1 MAFERTLESQLRRET
16 QEMTD
21 ERVLAT
27 MSVDDQPVLQPMGIV
42 HGGVYAT
49 MAEGMAS
56 EATFRAV
63 YPDGNIAVG
72 MSNQTSFLR
81 PISERHDPRRG
92 SPPPQGADHL
102 GVGGRLHRRRRP
114 PVRPHPRDDRRA
126 AYPRQRLVIGSRRS
140 RPNAFG
146 EIFTPGGAWRRLYSA
161 RSTIRMT
168 RFTSSSGSPRS
179 TSSPASR
186 SSST

>member
-1 MAFERTLESQLRRET
+1 MAFERTLESHLRRET
-16 QEMTD
+16 QEMTE
-21 ERVLAT
+21 ERVVAT

-63 YPDGNIAVG
+63 YPEGYIAIG

-81 PISERHDPRRG
+81 PITHGHDPRRG
-92 SPPPQGADHL
+92 PPPPPGPDHVA
-102 GVGGRLHRRRRP
+102 VGGRLHRRRRAP
-114 PVRPHPRDDRRA
+114 LRAHARDDGRP
-126 AYPRQRLVIGSRRS
+126 AYPRQRFVIGSRRS

-161 RSTIRMT
+161 RSTMRMT
-168 RFTSSSGSPRS
+168 RLTSSSGRPRS
-179 TSSPASR
+179 TSSAASR

>member
-1 MAFERTLESQLRRET
+1 MAFERTLESHLRRET
-16 QEMTD
+16 QEITE

-63 YPDGNIAVG
+63 YPEGNIAVG

-81 PISERHDPRRG
+81 PISSGTIHAEARCRHRG
-92 SPPPQGADHL
+92 RTTWVWEVDFTDDEGKLCAL
-102 GVGGRLHRRRRP
+102 TRMTIA
-114 PVRPHPRDDRRA
+114 VRP
-126 AYPRQRLVIGSRRS
+126 I
-140 RPNAFG
+140 
-146 EIFTPGGAWRRLYSA
+146 
-161 RSTIRMT
+161 
-168 RFTSSSGSPRS
+168 
-179 TSSPASR
+179 PASG
-186 SSST
+186 

>member
-1 MAFERTLESQLRRET
+1 VTDEPRVAFERTLESHLRRET

-49 MAEGMAS
+49 MAEGMVS

-63 YPDGNIAVG
+63 YADGNIAVG

-81 PISERHDPRRG
+81 PISEGTIH
-92 SPPPQGADHL
+92 AEA
-102 GVGGRLHRRRRP
+102 RRRHKGRTTWVWEVDFTDDAGHLCALTRVTMA
-114 PVRPHPRDDRRA
+114 VRP
-126 AYPRQRLVIGSRRS
+126 I
-140 RPNAFG
+140 
-146 EIFTPGGAWRRLYSA
+146 
-161 RSTIRMT
+161 
-168 RFTSSSGSPRS
+168 
-179 TSSPASR
+179 PASG
-186 SSST
+186 

>member
-1 MAFERTLESQLRRET
+1 MAFERTLESQLSRET

-42 HGGVYAT
+42 HGGAYAT

-81 PISERHDPRRG
+81 PITEGKIHAEAVRRHRG
-92 SPPPQGADHL
+92 RTTWVWEVYFTDDAGHL
-102 GVGGRLHRRRRP
+102 CALTLLTVA
-114 PVRPHPRDDRRA
+114 VRP
-126 AYPRQRLVIGSRRS
+126 I
-140 RPNAFG
+140 
-146 EIFTPGGAWRRLYSA
+146 
-161 RSTIRMT
+161 
-168 RFTSSSGSPRS
+168 
-179 TSSPASR
+179 PASG
-186 SSST
+186 

>member
-1 MAFERTLESQLRRET
+1 VTEEPPVAFERTLESQLRRET

-49 MAEGMAS
+49 MAEGMVS

-63 YPDGNIAVG
+63 YPDGNVAVG

-81 PISERHDPRRG
+81 PITEGTVHAEARRRHRG
-92 SPPPQGADHL
+92 RSTWVWEVELTDDH
-102 GVGGRLHRRRRP
+102 GRLC
-114 PVRPHPRDDRRA
+114 A
-126 AYPRQRLVIGSRRS
+126 LV
-140 RPNAFG
+140 
-146 EIFTPGGAWRRLYSA
+146 
-161 RSTIRMT
+161 RMT
-168 RFTSSSGSPRS
+168 IAVRALPGAATG
-179 TSSPASR
+179 
-186 SSST
+186 